1 MEEGISAASLATMGG
16 RCQKSCSAWPSP
28 APSPTAF
35 HRAPVA
41 STASHLTARPGR
53 PLRGTVRA
61 PGDKSISHRSM
72 ILGAMASGVTEVDG
86 LLEGDDV
93 LATARAAE
101 AFGATVERLGG
112 GRWRVTGR
120 GGFQTPAGVID
131 CGNAG
136 TGVRL
141 LMGAAAGYPI
151 SATFDGD
158 ASLRSRPMGR
168 VTDHLT
174 RMGATFDWS
183 GKPGLLPATLTGG
196 TLNAIDHVQTVAS
209 AQVKSAI
216 LLAGLNAGGVTS
228 VSEPEKS
235 RDHTE
240 RMLRAFGATV
250 DVEEQGEGW
259 VIRLQ
264 GGQPLTGTAVSVP
277 GDPSSAA
284 FPLAAGLIVPGS
296 EVIVEG
302 VMLNPLRTGLFDTWI
317 EMGADLTITN
327 RRVSGGEEVGDITAR
342 HSALKGVIVPEG
354 RAASMIDEYP
364 ILAAT
369 AAFAEGQTVMR
380 GVGEMRV
387 KESDRIR
394 LMVDGLRACGV
405 AVEEEPE
412 GFIVTGGPV
421 PGGATVHTAHDH
433 RIAMSH
439 LVLGLAAA
447 TAVTVDEP
455 DMIATS
461 FPGFVEMMQGLG
473 GSVG

>member
-1 MEEGISAASLATMGG
+1 MASN
-16 RCQKSCSAWPSP
+16 
-28 APSPTAF
+28 AP
-35 HRAPVA
+35 
-41 STASHLTARPGR
+41 HLTARPGH
-53 PLRGTVRA
+53 PLRGIVRA

-72 ILGAMASGVTEVDG
+72 ILGAMATGVTEVDG

-168 VTDHLT
+168 VTEHLT
-174 RMGATFDWS
+174 RMGARFAWS
-183 GKPGLLPATLTGG
+183 GKAGLLPATLTGG
-196 TLNAIDHVQTVAS
+196 TLHAIDHVQTVAS

-216 LLAGLNAGGVTS
+216 LLAGLNADGVTS
-228 VSEPEKS
+228 VTEPEKS

-250 DVEEQGEGW
+250 DVEEDAEGW
-259 VIRLQ
+259 VIRLK
-264 GGQPLTGTAVSVP
+264 GGQPLTGTTVSVP

-296 EVIVEG
+296 EVTVEG

-327 RRVSGGEEVGDITAR
+327 RRVSGGEDVGDITAR
-342 HSALKGVIVPEG
+342 HSALKGVVVPES

-369 AAFAEGQTVMR
+369 AAFATGPTVMR

-394 LMVDGLRACGV
+394 LMVEGLRACGV

-412 GFIVTGGPV
+412 GFIVAGGPV
-421 PGGATVHTAHDH
+421 LGGATVHTAHDH

-439 LVLGLAAA
+439 LVLGLAAQG
-447 TAVTVDEP
+447 AVTVDEP

-473 GSVG
+473 GDVG

>member
-1 MEEGISAASLATMGG
+1 MSSASN
-16 RCQKSCSAWPSP
+16 
-28 APSPTAF
+28 PT
-35 HRAPVA
+35 RAA
-41 STASHLTARPGR
+41 AHLTSKAGG
-53 PLRGTVRA
+53 PLNGTVRA
-61 PGDKSISHRSM
+61 PGDKSMSHRSM
-72 ILGAMASGVTEVDG
+72 ILGAMATGVTEVEG

-101 AFGATVERLGG
+101 AFGATVDRLGDG
-112 GRWRVTGR
+112 KWRITGR
-120 GGFQTPAGVID
+120 GGFQSPADVID

-151 SATFDGD
+151 TATFDGD

-174 RMGATFDWS
+174 RMGATFNWS

-196 TLNAIDHVQTVAS
+196 ALSAIDHVQTVAS

-216 LLAGLNAGGVTS
+216 LLAGLNAEGVTS
-228 VSEPEKS
+228 VTEPERS

-240 RMLRAFGATV
+240 RMLRAFGAVV
-250 DVEEQGEGW
+250 DVEPTSVSGGEGW
-259 VIRLQ
+259 IIRLK
-264 GGQPLTGTAVSVP
+264 GGQPLTGTKVSVP

-296 EVIVEG
+296 SVTVEG

-317 EMGADLTITN
+317 EMGADLTMTN
-327 RRVSGGEEVGDITAR
+327 RRESGGEDVGDITAR
-342 HSALKGVIVPEG
+342 HSALKGVVVPEA

-369 AAFAEGQTVMR
+369 AAFANGVTVMR
-380 GVGEMRV
+380 GAGEMRV

-405 AVEEEPE
+405 AVEEEPD
-412 GFIVTGGPV
+412 GFLVTGGPV
-421 PGGATVHTAHDH
+421 RGEATVHTAHDH

-447 TAVTVDEP
+447 APVTVDEP

-461 FPGFVEMMQGLG
+461 FPGFVEMMNGLG
-473 GSVG
+473 GQIAE

>member
-1 MEEGISAASLATMGG
+1 MTHAA
-16 RCQKSCSAWPSP
+16 
-28 APSPTAF
+28 
-35 HRAPVA
+35 
-41 STASHLTARPGR
+41 HLTARPGAA
-53 PLRGTVRA
+53 LHGTVRA
-61 PGDKSISHRSM
+61 PGDKSMSHRAL
-72 ILGAMASGVTEVDG
+72 ILGAMASGVTEIEG
-86 LLEGDDV
+86 LLEGEDV

-101 AFGATVERLGG
+101 AFGARVERRGG
-112 GRWRVTGR
+112 GRWRVTGQ
-120 GGFQTPAGVID
+120 GGLRAPAGVID

-141 LMGAAAGYPI
+141 LMGAAAGYAM

-158 ASLRSRPMGR
+158 ASLRGRPMGR

-183 GKPGLLPATLTGG
+183 GQPGLLPATLTGG
-196 TLNAIDHVQTVAS
+196 ALHAIDHVQTVAS

-216 LLAGLNAGGVTS
+216 LLAGLNATGVTS
-228 VSEPEKS
+228 VTEPEKS

-240 RMLRAFGATV
+240 RMLRAFGATI
-250 DVEEQGEGW
+250 DVEAAGQGW
-259 VIRLQ
+259 IIRLQ
-264 GGQPLTGTAVSVP
+264 GGQPLTGTAVAVP

-296 EVIVEG
+296 EVTVEG

-327 RRVSGGEEVGDITAR
+327 RRVAGGEDVGDITAR
-342 HSALKGVIVPEG
+342 HSALRGVVVPET

-405 AVEEEPE
+405 AVEEEPD
-412 GFIVTGGPV
+412 GFLVTGGPV

-447 TAVTVDEP
+447 APVTVDEP

-461 FPGFVEMMQGLG
+461 FPGFVGMMRGLG
-473 GSVG
+473 GDLK

>member
-1 MEEGISAASLATMGG
+1 VSD
-16 RCQKSCSAWPSP
+16 
-28 APSPTAF
+28 
-35 HRAPVA
+35 
-41 STASHLTARPGR
+41 ASHLTARRAG
-53 PLRGTVRA
+53 PLTGTVRA
-61 PGDKSISHRSM
+61 PGDKSMSHRAM
-72 ILGAMASGVTEVDG
+72 ILGAMATGVTEVEG

-101 AFGATVERLGG
+101 TFGATVERLGE

-120 GGFQTPAGVID
+120 GGFQTPDGVID

-151 SATFDGD
+151 TVTFDGD

-168 VTDHLT
+168 VTDHLE
-174 RMGATFDWS
+174 RMGARFAWS
-183 GKPGLLPATLTGG
+183 GRPGLLPATLTGG
-196 TLNAIDHVQTVAS
+196 GLSAIDHVQTVAS

-216 LLAGLNAGGVTS
+216 LLAGLNAAGVTS
-228 VSEPEKS
+228 VTEPERS

-250 DVEEQGEGW
+250 DVEQQGEGW
-259 VIRLQ
+259 VIRLA
-264 GGQPLTGTAVSVP
+264 GGQRLTGTHVAVP

-284 FPLAAGLIVPGS
+284 FPLAASLIVPGS
-296 EVIVEG
+296 EVTVAG
-302 VMLNPLRTGLFDTWI
+302 VMLNPLRTGLFETWR
-317 EMGADLTITN
+317 EMGADLTIAN
-327 RRVSGGEEVGDITAR
+327 RRVAGGEDVGDITAR
-342 HSALKGVIVPEG
+342 HSALRGVVVPEA
-354 RAASMIDEYP
+354 RAAAMIDEYP

-369 AAFAEGQTVMR
+369 AAFAEGVTVMR

-412 GFIVTGGPV
+412 GFIVTGGTV
-421 PGGATVHTAHDH
+421 AGGGTVHTAHDH

-439 LVLGLAAA
+439 LVLGLAAEA
-447 TAVTVDEP
+447 AVTVDEP
-455 DMIATS
+455 NMIATS
-461 FPGFVEMMQGLG
+461 FPGFVEMMRGLG
-473 GSVG
+473 GEVA